1 MIKCRN
7 CQENNI
13 NKLQILKEF
22 NLERGDDVFCIKCLS
37 CGCKYTITLNE
48 IDEQTH
54 NERQTENTYIENA
67 FRLHKVS
74 DEQKSKQ
81 ASIREKAKELAYLI
95 NNLTPESRERNLAN
109 TKLEEVVMW
118 ANAAISRN

>member
-22 NLERGDDVFCIKCLS
+22 NIERGDDVFCIKCLS
-37 CGCKYTITLNE
+37 CGCKYTMAPNE
-48 IDEQTH
+48 FEEPNEEQTK
-54 NERQTENTYIENA
+54 NAYIENA
-67 FRLHKVS
+67 FRLHKVN

-81 ASIREKAKELAYLI
+81 TSIREKAKELAYLI
-95 NNLTPESRERNLAN
+95 NNLTPESRERSLAN